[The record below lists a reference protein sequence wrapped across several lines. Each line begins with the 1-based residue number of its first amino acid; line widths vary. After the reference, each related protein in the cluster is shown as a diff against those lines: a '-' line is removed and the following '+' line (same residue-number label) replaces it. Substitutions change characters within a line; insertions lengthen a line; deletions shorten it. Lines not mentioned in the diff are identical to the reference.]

1 MDLRKLTL
9 KILPNRLAVCRLDAD
24 APLPGWIDESD
35 FSSITR
41 TEKELTIVCDEEL
54 VASGTTSETGW
65 RCIEVEGPLD
75 FSETGIV
82 FSLTRPLAESGV
94 AVFLISTFDT
104 DYLMVKEKDLA
115 EAIDVLTAA
124 GHEVVTEDRGQ
135 KPEDRKQRSG
145 DRSK

>member
-1 MDLRKLTL
+1 MNLRKLIL
-9 KILPNRLAVCRLDAD
+9 KILPNRLAVCRLKAD
-24 APLPGWIDESD
+24 APLPDWIDESD

-41 TEKELTIVCDEEL
+41 TEKELTIVCDEVL

-75 FSETGIV
+75 FSEIGIV
-82 FSLTRPLAESGV
+82 FSLTQPLAEIGV

-115 EAIDVLTAA
+115 KTIDTLTAA
-124 GHEVVTEDRGQ
+124 GHRVKVED
-135 KPEDRKQRSG
+135 
-145 DRSK
+145 

>member
-1 MDLRKLTL
+1 LRKLTL
-9 KILPNRLAVCRLDAD
+9 KILPNRLAVCRLKAD
-24 APLPGWIDESD
+24 APLPDWIDESD

-41 TEKELTIVCDEEL
+41 TEKELTIVCDEVL

-75 FSETGIV
+75 FSEIGIV
-82 FSLTRPLAESGV
+82 FSLTQPLAEIGV

-115 EAIDVLTAA
+115 KTIDTLTAA
-124 GHEVVTEDRGQ
+124 GHRVTA
-135 KPEDRKQRSG
+135 G
-145 DRSK
+145 DRSQNSEVRSK

>member
-1 MDLRKLTL
+1 MDLRKLAL
-9 KILPNRLAVCRLDAD
+9 KILPNRLAVCRLKAD
-24 APLPGWIDESD
+24 APLPDWIDESD

-75 FSETGIV
+75 FSEIGIV
-82 FSLTRPLAESGV
+82 FSLTQPLAEIGV

-115 EAIDVLTAA
+115 KTIDTLTAA
-124 GHEVVTEDRGQ
+124 GHRVTA
-135 KPEDRKQRSG
+135 G
-145 DRSK
+145 DRSQNSEVRSK